1 MALFKSGNPTLN
13 EKMFG
18 SLSVP
23 QVQDGTMT
31 EKGTLYKFGMMM
43 LLLFAAASFAWKA
56 AADGKNVVPW
66 MIGSAILGLVLA
78 LVMTFKKQWSSFL
91 APVYALAE
99 GVFVGAISAFYNDAF
114 KEIAPGIVM
123 QAVGLTFGVVIAMFA
138 LYQFGVI
145 KATERFKS
153 IVITATAG
161 IAIFYLLSIVL
172 RMFGIQMPLIHDSST
187 WGIVFSLIVVGIAA
201 MNLILD
207 FDLIEQGA
215 KKGAPKYMEWYGA
228 FALMVTI
235 VWLYLEILRLLSKFA
250 GRK

>member
-1 MALFKSGNPTLN
+1 MAFFKSGNPTLN

-23 QVQDGTMT
+23 QTQTGTMT
-31 EKGTLYKFGMMM
+31 ERGTLYKFGMMM
-43 LLLFAAASFAWKA
+43 LLLLAAATFAWKA

-66 MIGSAILGLVLA
+66 MIGSAILGLIIA
-78 LVMTFKKQWSSFL
+78 LVIIFKKQWAGFL

-99 GVFVGAISAFYNDAF
+99 GVFVGAISAYYNDAF
-114 KEIAPGIVM
+114 AKIAPGIVM
-123 QAVGLTFGVVIAMFA
+123 QAVGLTFGVVIAMFL
-138 LYQFGVI
+138 LYQFGII
-145 KATERFKS
+145 KATQKFKS

-161 IAIFYLLSIVL
+161 IALFYALSFIL
-172 RMFGIQMPLIHDSST
+172 RMFGVQMPLIHDSGT
-187 WGIVFSLIVVGIAA
+187 WGIVFSLIVVGVAA

-207 FDLIEQGA
+207 FDLIEQGS
-215 KKGAPKYMEWYGA
+215 KQGAPKYMEWYGA

-250 GRK
+250 KR

>member
-1 MALFKSGNPTLN
+1 
-13 EKMFG
+13 
-18 SLSVP
+18 
-23 QVQDGTMT
+23 
-31 EKGTLYKFGMMM
+31 MM
-43 LLLFAAASFAWKA
+43 LLLLASASFTWKA
-56 AADGKNVVPW
+56 AAEGKNVMPW
-66 MIGSAILGLVLA
+66 MIGSAIFGLVLA
-78 LVMTFKKQWSSFL
+78 FIMVFKKQWSAFL

-99 GVFVGAISAFYNDAF
+99 GVFVGAISAYYNYAF
-114 KEIAPGIVM
+114 EEIAPGIVM

-145 KATERFKS
+145 KATQQFKS

-161 IAIFYLLSIVL
+161 IAIFYLLSFVL
-172 RMFGIQMPLIHDSST
+172 RMFGVQMPLIHDNST

-207 FDLIEQGA
+207 FDLIEQGS
-215 KKGAPKYMEWYGA
+215 KQGAPKYMEWYGA

>member
-1 MALFKSGNPTLN
+1 MALFKSGNPTLS

-18 SLSVP
+18 GMTVS
-23 QVQDGTMT
+23 QAQEGTMT
-31 EKGTLYKFGMMM
+31 EKGTMYKFGMMM
-43 LLLFAAASFAWKA
+43 LLLLAAASLTWKA
-56 AADGKNVVPW
+56 AAEGKNVMPW
-66 MIGSAILGLVLA
+66 MIGSAILGLVLV
-78 LVMTFKKQWSSFL
+78 LIMSFKKPWSAFL
-91 APVYALAE
+91 APVYAIAE
-99 GVFVGAISAFYNDAF
+99 GVFVGAISAYYNYAF
-114 KEIAPGIVM
+114 AEIAPGIVM

-161 IAIFYLLSIVL
+161 IAIFYLLSFVL
-172 RMFGIQMPLIHDSST
+172 RMFGVQMPLIHDNST
-187 WGIVFSLIVVGIAA
+187 WGIIFSLVVVGIAA

-215 KKGAPKYMEWYGA
+215 KKGAPKYMEWYGSM
-228 FALMVTI
+228 ALMVTI